1 MSKHYLYQ
9 FIRCQELSFFY
20 TYLVKVMFFCIHNSS
35 ALTVSFH
42 PNCVLFMYDPCHIF
56 LCLAKSYSWPLSL
69 QLRDNF
75 ISYWPA
81 ELYTAVPSRPF
92 FPRGF
97 LWDEG
102 FHQLLI
108 WSGPISYYSMELIC
122 IAVGLTTNFFGHEQ
136 ALGYPYLF
144 GYYWSLVRFNEH
156 RWMDSTWADFGFW
169 SSKVS

>member
-1 MSKHYLYQ
+1 
-9 FIRCQELSFFY
+9 
-20 TYLVKVMFFCIHNSS
+20 MFFCIHNSS
-35 ALTVSFH
+35 GLTVSFH

-56 LCLAKSYSWPLSL
+56 LCLAKSYSWPFSL

-108 WSGPISYYSMELIC
+108 WSGLISSYIIKLLCAVARLTKHVFAGIC
-122 IAVGLTTNFFGHEQ
+122 RRWDIRICVDIFGHWLDLMNIDGWIPREQ
-136 ALGYPYLF
+136 IVGSEALRYCECIVQVF
-144 GYYWSLVRFNEH
+144 
-156 RWMDSTWADFGFW
+156 
-169 SSKVS
+169 